1 MSKFNTQNLKRIENL
16 VRKLLN
22 INTEEKI
29 NEKISK
35 NSFIE
40 YIHMSILM
48 QNLNNQS
55 CFL

>member
-1 MSKFNTQNLKRIENL
+1 MSKFNSQNLKKFENFA
-16 VRKLLN
+16 RKLLN

-29 NEKISK
+29 SEKISK

-40 YIHMSILM
+40 YIHMSILL